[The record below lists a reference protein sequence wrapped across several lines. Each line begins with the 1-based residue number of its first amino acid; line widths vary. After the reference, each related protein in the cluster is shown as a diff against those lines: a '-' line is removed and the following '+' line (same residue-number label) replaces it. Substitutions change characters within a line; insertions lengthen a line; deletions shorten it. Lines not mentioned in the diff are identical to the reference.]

1 MSLSLLS
8 GPQSEP
14 LSLSDVKNWV
24 KVTDSSDDALLQ
36 SLISSARLAVEAATG
51 RLLISQQWRLTLD
64 LWPDVGALDS
74 PLTPVRSIARIR
86 VMDAAGAYKDVSA
99 ALFTLD
105 AGDDWARIYW
115 GAPLPSPGVQKG
127 GIQIDLVAGY
137 GDAPDATPAPLR
149 LAMRLL
155 IAFWHANRGDAD
167 VSTGQLPMQVTA
179 LLAPYRVRRLV

>member
-8 GPQSEP
+8 GPQFEP
-14 LSLSDVKNWV
+14 LSLSDVKNWL

-64 LWPDVGALDS
+64 LWPGVGTLDS

-99 ALFTLD
+99 ALFALD
-105 AGDDWARIYW
+105 AGDDRTRIYW
-115 GAPLPSPGVQKG
+115 GASLPSPGVPKG

-137 GDAPDATPAPLR
+137 GDTPDATPAPLR
-149 LAMRLL
+149 LAMQHL

-167 VSTGQLPMQVTA
+167 PAAGHFPTQVTA
-179 LLAPYRVRRLV
+179 LLAPYRLRRLV